1 MVWNG
6 MESGKTEDWYR
17 NQVGV
22 TWESDMGTR
31 CGWYGNWMK
40 VV

>member
-1 MVWNG
+1 

-17 NQVGV
+17 SQVGV
-22 TWESDMGTR
+22 TWKSDMETKY
-31 CGWYGNWMK
+31 GWYGNRMK